1 MKCKYGQNGVCEKLF
16 RPNCPD
22 DSSCFEFEMFSNADR
37 IRAMSDEELVV
48 FLDEFSGRCTECE
61 NDKGNTSCPIY
72 CGGRFC
78 SPGEIMNWLR
88 QPAKEEQHDT

>member
-37 IRAMSDEELVV
+37 IRAMSDEELAE
-48 FLDEFSGRCTECE
+48 FLCHFRSDEAAEHACSGC
-61 NDKGNTSCPIY
+61 KGESY
-72 CGGRFC
+72 CRAGHGGM
-78 SPGEIMNWLR
+78 IDWLR
-88 QPAKEEQHDT
+88 KPAKEEQHDT